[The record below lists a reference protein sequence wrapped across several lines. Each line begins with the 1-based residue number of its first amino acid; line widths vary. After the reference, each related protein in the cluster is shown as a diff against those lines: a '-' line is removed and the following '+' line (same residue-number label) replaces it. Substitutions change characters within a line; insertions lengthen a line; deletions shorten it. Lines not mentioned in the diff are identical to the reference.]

1 MAQEVFPEYQVILVP
16 GLHDS
21 GPDHWQTRWQ
31 RAHPE
36 FWRVRQADWSDPD
49 LPAWAAQVDQ
59 LRGLDPR
66 PALLVAHSFGCL
78 AAMASMAAFPR
89 GVAGALLVAPADPDK
104 FGVAGLLPWRPVDC
118 PSLLIKSLDDPWM
131 RPDQADLWA
140 GRWGCEVHSAGAC
153 GHINA
158 ESGLGDWEFGRQRL
172 QLLYDRAHN
181 HHPAMPAMAAMSA

>member
-1 MAQEVFPEYQVILVP
+1 MAHELFPEFQVILVP

-21 GPDHWQTRWQ
+21 GPAHWQSRWQ

-36 FWRVRQADWSDPD
+36 FWRVRQADWSTPD
-49 LPAWAAQVDQ
+49 LPAWAARLNHV
-59 LRGLDPR
+59 RGLDAR

-78 AAMASMAAFPR
+78 AALHSIAAYPR

-104 FGVAGLLPWRPVDC
+104 FGVADLLPATPLGC
-118 PSLLIKSLDDPWM
+118 PSTVVSSRNDPWM
-131 RPDQADLWA
+131 RADQAAVWA
-140 GRWGCEVHSAGAC
+140 RRWDSELVDAGAL

-158 ESGLGDWEFGRQRL
+158 ESGLGDWPLGRERL

-181 HHPAMPAMAAMSA
+181 GHPAMPA